1 MKHSWRMATG
11 MRRRAPLAG
20 LLLALA
26 WAGSVSA
33 QIPGTIVKKD
43 GQKIQALSVQ
53 WDPVGRAYTFRTDKF
68 ASQLS
73 AEQVERIEA
82 AEPRPLAAAI
92 AEVKAGRGSTAIATL
107 EKVVQIYTMIG
118 GWDVIAARWLAEA
131 YLKDG
136 RPADAVKMC
145 DKLIAQ
151 NPEAQYSPDLAP
163 LLWDAL
169 LADNQM
175 ARLER
180 VMDEAVKRGTRQMAA
195 VAQMKR
201 GDIQRKRGELKEA
214 LIVGYLRTA
223 YFFRDVKEVQGEA
236 LYKSVKCL
244 EELGQHGHA
253 DKMRKK
259 LLQDYP
265 RDPYAEKLRSGA

>member
-1 MKHSWRMATG
+1 MKQPSLTARG
-11 MRRRAPLAG
+11 PRRHALVG
-20 LLLALA
+20 VLLALA
-26 WAGSVSA
+26 WTGAARA
-33 QIPGTIVKKD
+33 QVPGTIVKKD
-43 GQKIQALSVQ
+43 GQKIPVLSVQ
-53 WDPVGRAYTFRTDKF
+53 WDPSGRVYTFRTDKF
-68 ASQLS
+68 ASQFPP
-73 AEQVERIEA
+73 EQVERIET

-92 AEVKAGRGSTAIATL
+92 AEVKAGRGGAVIPTL
-107 EKVVQIYTMIG
+107 EKVVQVYTMIG
-118 GWDVIAARWLAEA
+118 GWDVVAARWLAEA

-151 NPEAQYSPDLAP
+151 NPEAQYSADLAP

-169 LADNQM
+169 LADNQL
-175 ARLER
+175 ARLEK
-180 VMDEAVKRGTRQMAA
+180 VMEEAVKRGTRPMAA

-214 LIVGYLRTA
+214 LIAGYLRTA
-223 YFFRDVKEVQGEA
+223 YFFRDVKDVQGEA

-259 LLQDYP
+259 LLQEFP
-265 RDPYAEKLRSGA
+265 NDPYAQKLRSGA